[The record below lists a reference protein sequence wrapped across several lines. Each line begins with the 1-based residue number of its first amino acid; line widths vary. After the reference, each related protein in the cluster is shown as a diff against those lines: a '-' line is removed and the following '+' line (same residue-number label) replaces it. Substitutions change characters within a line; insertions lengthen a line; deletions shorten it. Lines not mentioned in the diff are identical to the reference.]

1 MYIITRADMAR
12 YVEGKE
18 GQKVGITILSA
29 SFSVSEGRNHSKWK
43 HFEQR
48 GRSAD
53 NVCVS
58 DGILSPG
65 IRADRPVP
73 AGTAIMGR

>member
-1 MYIITRADMAR
+1 MAR

-29 SFSVSEGRNHSKWK
+29 SFSVSEGRNHSKWE

-58 DGILSPG
+58 DRVLSSGICT
-65 IRADRPVP
+65 DRPV
-73 AGTAIMGR
+73 